1 MKFKSLIF
9 TALLLG
15 AASLASA
22 ADTFTID
29 SSHSEA
35 SFKIRHWMSKVSGKF
50 ASVGGVVNVDRANP
64 TASSVDLTIKAT
76 SIDTGVENRDK
87 HLRSAD
93 FFDVEKF
100 PDITFKST
108 KIVASGKKDVYNVTG
123 DFTMHGV
130 TKQITVPVEV
140 LGWQNGAQA
149 ERVGFG
155 FSTTLNRKDYGVT
168 WNRTMDTNVMLGD
181 DVDIDVS
188 IEAIKKKEAPPAAA
202 AAPAPKQ

>member
-1 MKFKSLIF
+1 MKFKSLIIA
-9 TALLLG
+9 ALLLS

-35 SFKIRHWMSKVSGKF
+35 AFKVRHWMSRVSGKF
-50 ASVGGVVNVDRANP
+50 ADVSGVVNIDRSKP

-76 SIDTGVENRDK
+76 SIDTGVAKRDG

-108 KIVASGKKDVYNVTG
+108 KVAPSAKKDVFDVTG

-140 LGWQNGAQA
+140 LGWQSGPQG

-155 FSTTLNRKDYGVT
+155 FSTKLNRKDYGVT
-168 WNRTMDTNVMLGD
+168 WNRTLDTNVMLGED
-181 DVDIDVS
+181 IDIDVS
-188 IEAIKKKEAPPAAA
+188 IEAVKKKEAPPAA
-202 AAPAPKQ
+202 Q